1 MNHENNDFLRAD
13 LYKDLSGSIASS
25 LNSILGSRKN
35 SVILEGVEKLF
46 DSSGLT
52 SFLLVQPAPEAE
64 SEDSISINS
73 ESSDSH
79 SGPEYSSEEED
90 QEEVEENKEFKNN
103 SFYTESS
110 GFLEYLPARPVM
122 ADDIEAPGPG

>member
-1 MNHENNDFLRAD
+1 MNHENNDYLRAD

-52 SFLLVQPAPEAE
+52 SF
-64 SEDSISINS
+64 
-73 ESSDSH
+73 
-79 SGPEYSSEEED
+79 
-90 QEEVEENKEFKNN
+90 F
-103 SFYTESS
+103 
-110 GFLEYLPARPVM
+110 
-122 ADDIEAPGPG
+122 